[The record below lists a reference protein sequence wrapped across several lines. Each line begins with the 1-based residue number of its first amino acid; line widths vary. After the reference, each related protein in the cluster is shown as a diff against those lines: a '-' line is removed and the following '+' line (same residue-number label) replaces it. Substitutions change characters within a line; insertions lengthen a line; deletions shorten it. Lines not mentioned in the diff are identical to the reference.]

1 MEFVEVIQ
9 YEAHQFI
16 LSLPLSL
23 NMSIRKL
30 LTSAAAFSGTVL
42 SQSAAGVE
50 DLDGPGTDLYDKDLS
65 TCPGYIATNQHET
78 RSGFYADL
86 SLAGEACN
94 VFGTDLPDLK
104 LEVEYQTSERL
115 HVKIKDSNNTVYQVS
130 RSRTIE
136 KTLTDCRLGP
146 GPCLPPS
153 RIRSVVLAQRL
164 KVAVRFPGRPILV
177 HRIAYRHWRS
187 SLRYHRREAGLRKSV
202 CLPQDSSPRRASS
215 LWSR

>member
-1 MEFVEVIQ
+1 MDYIEGIQ
-9 YEAHQFI
+9 YEANQFI
-16 LSLPLSL
+16 LSLPHGL

-50 DLDGPGTDLYDKDLS
+50 DLDGPGRDLYEKDLS
-65 TCPGYIATNQHET
+65 ACPGYIAKNQHET

-115 HVKIKDSNNTVYQVS
+115 HVKIKDSNNTVYQAS
-130 RSRTIE
+130 TAE
-136 KTLTDCRLGP
+136 KKKNEMSTC
-146 GPCLPPS
+146 
-153 RIRSVVLAQRL
+153 
-164 KVAVRFPGRPILV
+164 
-177 HRIAYRHWRS
+177 
-187 SLRYHRREAGLRKSV
+187 
-202 CLPQDSSPRRASS
+202 
-215 LWSR
+215 

>member
-1 MEFVEVIQ
+1 MDFIEGMQ
-9 YEAHQFI
+9 YEANQFI
-16 LSLPLSL
+16 LSLPHSL

-50 DLDGPGTDLYDKDLS
+50 DLDGPGRDLYEKDLS
-65 TCPGYIATNQHET
+65 ACPGYVAKNPHET

-115 HVKIKDSNNTVYQVS
+115 HVKIKDSNNTVYQAS
-130 RSRTIE
+130 T
-136 KTLTDCRLGP
+136 
-146 GPCLPPS
+146 
-153 RIRSVVLAQRL
+153 
-164 KVAVRFPGRPILV
+164 AVIM
-177 HRIAYRHWRS
+177 
-187 SLRYHRREAGLRKSV
+187 K
-202 CLPQDSSPRRASS
+202 
-215 LWSR
+215 

>member
-1 MEFVEVIQ
+1 MEYIEGMQ
-9 YEAHQFI
+9 YEATQFM
-16 LSLPLSL
+16 LSLPQGL

-50 DLDGPGTDLYDKDLS
+50 DLDGPGRDLYDKDLS
-65 TCPGYIATNQHET
+65 ACPGYIAKNQHET

-115 HVKIKDSNNTVYQVS
+115 HVKIKDSNNTVYQ
-130 RSRTIE
+130 
-136 KTLTDCRLGP
+136 
-146 GPCLPPS
+146 
-153 RIRSVVLAQRL
+153 
-164 KVAVRFPGRPILV
+164 
-177 HRIAYRHWRS
+177 
-187 SLRYHRREAGLRKSV
+187 
-202 CLPQDSSPRRASS
+202 ASKIMPVG
-215 LWSR
+215 

>member
-1 MEFVEVIQ
+1 MEFIEEMQ
-9 YEAHQFI
+9 YEANQFI
-16 LSLPLSL
+16 LSIPHGL

-30 LTSAAAFSGTVL
+30 LTSAAAFGGTVL

-50 DLDGPGTDLYDKDLS
+50 DLDGPGRDLYDKDLS
-65 TCPGYIATNQHET
+65 ACPGYVATNQHET

-130 RSRTIE
+130 VSMTKKRPH
-136 KTLTDCRLGP
+136 TDYRQGP
-146 GPCLPPS
+146 GPRLPS
-153 RIRSVVLAQRL
+153 SWIWSVVLTQRL
-164 KVAVRFPGRPILV
+164 EASIRLPGGSILV
-177 HRIAYRHWRS
+177 HCISDRHRRS
-187 SLRYHRREAGLRKSV
+187 SL
-202 CLPQDSSPRRASS
+202 
-215 LWSR
+215 